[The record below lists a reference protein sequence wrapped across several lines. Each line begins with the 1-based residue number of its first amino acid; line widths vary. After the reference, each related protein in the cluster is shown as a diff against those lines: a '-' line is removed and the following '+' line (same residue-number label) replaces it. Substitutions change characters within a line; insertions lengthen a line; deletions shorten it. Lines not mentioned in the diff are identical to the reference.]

1 MSKEV
6 KNWFIEPPQTEDEA
20 DYDDDVTSFG
30 EYGNNH

>member
-1 MSKEV
+1 MSKEE
-6 KNWFIEPPQTEDEA
+6 KNWFIYPQTEDEA